1 MYHGKA
7 FFIVVKETP
16 RFSPA
21 YSRLSVI
28 TKIPHPNQIE
38 ELQLFYNS
46 KDCSTLVEKHGV
58 EQTYR
63 NLIHNGYD
71 NLKLFRITIDNE
83 MVEVDLANAL
93 LMMNKH
99 SQRLKKVKKASQL
112 GDEDSD
118 SDGISSGDQSN
129 EDIEA
134 NANENRMKNPRRI
147 PSTKRALEN
156 FEQRERER

>member
-1 MYHGKA
+1 M
-7 FFIVVKETP
+7 
-16 RFSPA
+16 
-21 YSRLSVI
+21 I

-38 ELQLFYNS
+38 DLQLFYNS
-46 KDCSTLVEKHGV
+46 KDCSSLAEKNGV

-71 NLKLFRITIDNE
+71 NLKLFRLTINND
-83 MVEVDLANAL
+83 MAEVDLANAL
-93 LMMNKH
+93 LMMNTH
-99 SQRLKKVKKASQL
+99 SQKLKKVKKASQL

-134 NANENRMKNPRRI
+134 NANDNRMKNQRQM
-147 PSTKRALEN
+147 PST
-156 FEQRERER
+156 